1 MTAHHR
7 SPEWQ
12 RTVRANRS
20 KIAAT
25 LPARCIDCCGA
36 IRPGD
41 RWQVGHR
48 IPVVVAKAQ
57 GWTTAQINDLSNL
70 GPTHA
75 KAPGQRACNQIAGGE
90 ARCQEDSGQGCSQAR
105 DHEEDAVMVS
115 PEAYL
120 AIMTRVNVIIMAAER
135 HDQQLLN
142 EQWSKLSEFVSSLA
156 RSDHG

>member
-25 LPARCIDCCGA
+25 LPARCIDCGGA

-75 KAPGQRACNQIAGGE
+75 KAPGQRACNQIAGGKLG
-90 ARCQEDSGQGCSQAR
+90 AKKTQAK
-105 DHEEDAVMVS
+105 V
-115 PEAYL
+115 
-120 AIMTRVNVIIMAAER
+120 AAKRETTKR
-135 HDQQLLN
+135 MPS
-142 EQWSKLSEFVSSLA
+142 W
-156 RSDHG
+156 